1 MKQTFATYILCL
13 SVLAGCLMAFASC
26 NSDEPLAIDEAHDKK
41 LTISCRMA
49 KFRVTSNNATR
60 AVADALGVESENTIH
75 KLDLLVFDGETCLC
89 HLNSSSDQAL
99 NRVFTTDT
107 DGDATWDVTNLL
119 PKDYLSNAA
128 YTHVLVANC
137 PEGHLSKNLTLTELK
152 QLVLNNTAFNPYA
165 EQTTAGI
172 PMVQIL
178 EPATGTRSEFDEET
192 LTLTFNALER
202 VVAKVQVVT
211 QEVEYDGKI
220 VLDFEDLEAG
230 TLPAGWEVNNNA
242 TITSSTIS
250 RNGSKGF
257 LASIQTNTRK
267 VYYQLRKDISSTYVK
282 SWDLEFYWA
291 GNFGDTDEGFL
302 EVHDN
307 KSNKLFYISFPK
319 DGTNDESVDITV
331 YKGDNTKLSTS
342 SNFIAPKNTS
352 TPMTW
357 YHFILTYDGTHV
369 YLTIKNESDSETILE
384 KTVVSTPSYPIHAD
398 KINLTIGRQNAQQA
412 IDDITYSYTL
422 RYPGTISSYKLIN
435 YLGDGYL
442 YNNDASS
449 NYANDKRV
457 DDTSERAFENGFTDG
472 TVSLTTG
479 FNPWGTNPTM
489 QGANGFALY
498 CYPNYWFDNDNYQ
511 NMHKNQPILEERQTF
526 LLVKA
531 RYVDPSTGELSS
543 KEYYYKIPIN
553 SRLPE
558 WNDIYTNSALISDGV
573 CEPIIDAVYSL
584 YNEGKTEFSALTDE
598 DKNTLYNTIET
609 QLDEAIYPVYTNSDG
624 TTLTA
629 DEKEILHE
637 AIAKIVYNYAEEGTN
652 ETGDEATNFKKR
664 TINPEIRTYI
674 AYERVRT
681 QTESLCRIQRNH
693 HYIISTSFTQAGG
706 ETEDEA
712 FYLATEPFYDVV
724 LRPEF

>member
-41 LTISCRMA
+41 LTINCRMA
-49 KFRVTSNNATR
+49 KFMVTSNNATR

-119 PKDYLSNAA
+119 PKDYLSNAT

-178 EPATGTRSEFDEET
+178 EPATGTRSEFDEAT

-230 TLPAGWEVNNNA
+230 TLPAGWIAPNGGINF
-242 TITSSTIS
+242 STIS
-250 RNGSKGF
+250 RNNSKGF
-257 LASIQTNTRK
+257 LASIQTNTRNI
-267 VYYQLRKDISSTYVK
+267 YYNLSNASAALYVK
-282 SWDLEFYWA
+282 SWTLEFYWA
-291 GNFGDTDEGFL
+291 GNFGNTDYGFL
-302 EVHDN
+302 QVYGSHGLE
-307 KSNKLFYISFPK
+307 LFYISIPTGDSNTDAVNATIYNSSK
-319 DGTNDESVDITV
+319 EAISGITLEA
-331 YKGDNTKLSTS
+331 KRFAT
-342 SNFIAPKNTS
+342 
-352 TPMTW
+352 TPMVW
-357 YHFILTYDGTHV
+357 YHFTLTYDGTHV
-369 YLTIKNESDSETILE
+369 YLKIRNESDSETILE
-384 KTVVSTPSYPIHAD
+384 KTVVSTPDSPIHAG
-398 KINLTIGRQNAQQA
+398 KINLHIGRGYAQQA

-422 RYPGTISSYKLIN
+422 RYPCTISSYKLIN
-435 YLGDGYL
+435 YLDDGYL
-442 YNNDASS
+442 YNDDANS

-609 QLDEAIYPVYTNSDG
+609 QLDEAIYPVYINNDG

-637 AIAKIVYNYAEEGTN
+637 AIAKIVYSYAAEGTN
-652 ETGDEATNFKKR
+652 KTGDEATNFKKG